1 MTHFALKF
9 GSSTRSSAKHL
20 KEVDP
25 VRSKIARNIFFIPF
39 LLGYVLVLLTCLLL
53 AVESFH
59 RKQDCSSRP
68 PFSLVSDPFIWAS
81 LASAETRDWRSG
93 VHDHG
98 SSECTSSWLASMKSI
113 RQRLS
118 RPRWHQSSPSAL
130 RKHCCFDLP
139 CRVPCGRWSRR
150 SHR

>member
-25 VRSKIARNIFFIPF
+25 VRSKIARNIFFIPL
-39 LLGYVLVLLTCLLL
+39 LLGYVLVLLTCWLL

-68 PFSLVSDPFIWAS
+68 PFSLVSDPFIW
-81 LASAETRDWRSG
+81 LASNPPKRGIGALVCMTM
-93 VHDHG
+93 
-98 SSECTSSWLASMKSI
+98 AA
-113 RQRLS
+113 
-118 RPRWHQSSPSAL
+118 QSA
-130 RKHCCFDLP
+130 
-139 CRVPCGRWSRR
+139 RVR
-150 SHR
+150 